1 MKFLW
6 MSIFLDLIFFAII
19 IIGIIFGGEFFTANW
34 IPVSIALFLFFIKDI
49 IIYSHER
56 QYKKNT
62 PYEKYKIKKGIFV
75 RALTGLL
82 AGLHYFF
89 FIGSYS
95 HRKYNTQV
103 YNPRTLEC
111 FFGNISVFLI
121 LIVYVF
127 IGIGL
132 FKVMSYYFLI
142 LMIIPIIT
150 NIISIEINKINK
162 KRQNGK
168 KS

>member
-1 MKFLW
+1 MDEYIFRFNLLCNYNYWNNLW
-6 MSIFLDLIFFAII
+6 GRIFYYQLDTCLYC
-19 IIGIIFGGEFFTANW
+19 
-34 IPVSIALFLFFIKDI
+34 SFLFFIKDI

-162 KRQNGK
+162 KRKNGK